1 MRITLPKIKTI
12 IKWKAI
18 ALSAS
23 ILCSIAE
30 LSNIQTAEQ
39 SGYVAEA
46 SKQKIEIAKLALSIS
61 TDARLLASKAIEDK
75 GKEDFEDVYREN
87 ICKVQGLLG
96 QNIRSE
102 SSSSQDL
109 LFASCLTIR
118 NKPIGEIV
126 DIESQLASKI
136 DEWEKDTETISLKQT
151 QHTSIALKLNYLAT
165 ILLLA
170 FLGLDLFATYGQS
183 IS

>member
-12 IKWKAI
+12 IKWKAV

-39 SGYVAEA
+39 SGYIAEA
-46 SKQKIEIAKLALSIS
+46 SKQQIEIAKLALSIS
-61 TDARLLASKAIEDK
+61 TDARLLASKTIKDK
-75 GKEDFEDVYREN
+75 GKEDFEDIYREN
-87 ICKVQGLLG
+87 ICKVQGLLE
-96 QNIRSE
+96 QNIRLE

-109 LFASCLTIR
+109 LFASCPIIH
-118 NKPIGEIV
+118 NKPILEIV

-136 DEWEKDTETISLKQT
+136 DEWENDTKTISLKQT

-170 FLGLDLFATYGQS
+170 FLGLDLFETYGQS
-183 IS
+183 NS

>member
-1 MRITLPKIKTI
+1 MRITLPKIKTV

-39 SGYVAEA
+39 SGYVAES
-46 SKQKIEIAKLALSIS
+46 SKQQIEIAKLALSIS
-61 TDARLLASKAIEDK
+61 TDARLLASKTIK
-75 GKEDFEDVYREN
+75 SKEKDDFEDIYREN
-87 ICKVQGLLG
+87 ICKVQGLLE
-96 QNIRSE
+96 QNIYPE
-102 SSSSQDL
+102 SSSSVNFS
-109 LFASCLTIR
+109 FASCTTIR
-118 NKPIGEIV
+118 SQPIPEII
-126 DIESQLASKI
+126 DIENRLASKI
-136 DEWEKDTETISLKQT
+136 DEWEDDTETISLKQT

-170 FLGLDLFATYGQS
+170 FLGLDLVENYGQ
-183 IS
+183 